1 MGKTIAYLRVSTDQ
15 QELETQK
22 LEIDKYAESK
32 NLPIDEWIQVEI
44 SSRKNMRDRRIG
56 ELIKMVRR
64 GDRLIVSELSRL
76 ARSMRETHNIVHD
89 LSKRKVELH
98 VIKQNLV
105 TKGANDMATKIL
117 INAFGMAA
125 EIERDLI
132 SQRTKNGLAR
142 AKAEGKKLGN
152 PNLKADNQ
160 KRIDEANDFAESLR
174 GTISSFIKSGYTQRQ
189 IADEL
194 NKIGVQTARGCEFT
208 LITLQRIMKRLDL
221 STVHTRKSA

>member
-1 MGKTIAYLRVSTDQ
+1 MGKTIAYLRISTDQ

-22 LEIDKYAESK
+22 LEIDKYAESR

-44 SSRKNMRDRRIG
+44 SSRKNLQDRRIA
-56 ELIKMVRR
+56 ELINMLRK
-64 GDRLIVSELSRL
+64 GDKLIVSELSRL

-89 LSKRKVELH
+89 LSKKKVELH
-98 VIKQNLV
+98 VIKQNLI

-142 AKAEGKKLGN
+142 VKAEGKQLGN

-160 KRIDEANDFAESLR
+160 KRIEKANRYAESLR
-174 GTISSFIKSGYTQRQ
+174 GTISSFIKSHYTQRQ
-189 IADEL
+189 MVEEL
-194 NKIGVQTARGCEFT
+194 NRIGVKTARGCEFT
-208 LITLQRIMKRLDL
+208 LITLQRILTRLDL
-221 STVHTRKSA
+221 STVHS

>member
-22 LEIDKYAESK
+22 LEIEKYAESK
-32 NLPIDEWIQVEI
+32 NLPIDEWIQIEI
-44 SSRKNMRDRRIG
+44 SSRKNMRDRRIS

-98 VIKQNLV
+98 VIKQNLI
-105 TKGANDMATKIL
+105 TKGVNDMATKIL

-160 KRIDEANDFAESLR
+160 KRIEKANRYAESLR
-174 GTISSFIKSGYTQRQ
+174 GTISSFIESGFTQRQ
-189 IADEL
+189 IVDEL
-194 NKIGVQTARGCEFT
+194 NKIGVKTARGFEFT
-208 LITLQRIMKRLDL
+208 LITLQRILARLHL
-221 STVHTRKSA
+221 STVHS

>member
-22 LEIDKYAESK
+22 LEIDKYAESR
-32 NLPIDEWIQVEI
+32 NIPIDEWIQVEI

-98 VIKQNLV
+98 VIKQNLI
-105 TKGANDMATKIL
+105 TKGVNDMATKIL

-142 AKAEGKKLGN
+142 AKAEGKVLGN
-152 PNLKADNQ
+152 PNLKADNK
-160 KRIDEANDFAESLR
+160 KRIAKANDFAESLR
-174 GTISSFIKSGYTQRQ
+174 GTLSSFIKSGFTQRR
-189 IADEL
+189 IVEEL
-194 NKIGVQTARGCEFT
+194 NRIGVKTARGCEFT
-208 LITLQRIMKRLDL
+208 LVTLQRILARLDL
-221 STVHTRKSA
+221 STVHS